1 MASSTL
7 QRILKLLAWILGI
20 LFFLLMATLT
30 RVDRTPLEN
39 NTFYQETLAT
49 VDTMDFSTATGES
62 WKVGWGKTNA
72 TPETA
77 ANLVGYKSRG
87 KYHFVQDS
95 SFVRSLLISNGK
107 ASVAI
112 LNYELMIVHPH
123 LYDQVKEAVK
133 KAKLPIDYLYF
144 TATHTHSGI
153 GGYMPGLVGK
163 LAFGG
168 FDEQIVQMLV
178 ESSIN
183 SIKKAIDQ
191 SEVAEIAFQKITS
204 DSLVANRL
212 IAEDPVDPDIRIL
225 KFKTGSGKKG
235 SFITFNGHPTI
246 LAANFMGLSGDF
258 PHYLMDMLEQQE
270 DFAMYAAG
278 TVGSHR
284 PIANGNQPK
293 DALSYAKALFQQIA
307 SAGEENLD
315 VMLSYQLAL
324 DQVPMKLRNPHLR
337 ISERTR
343 IRPWIFNALV
353 GDTNNHLDRV
363 QIGNLLLIGSS
374 GELSGV
380 FMPQW
385 EEYANRNGLNLMIT
399 CFNGGYIG
407 YITPDEYYDLPL
419 YEARDM
425 NWFGPYN
432 GAYFDQMIKKLITPQ
447 LK

>member
-1 MASSTL
+1 
-7 QRILKLLAWILGI
+7 
-20 LFFLLMATLT
+20 
-30 RVDRTPLEN
+30 
-39 NTFYQETLAT
+39 
-49 VDTMDFSTATGES
+49 
-62 WKVGWGKTNA
+62 
-72 TPETA
+72 
-77 ANLVGYKSRG
+77 
-87 KYHFVQDS
+87 
-95 SFVRSLLISNGK
+95 
-107 ASVAI
+107 
-112 LNYELMIVHPH
+112 
-123 LYDQVKEAVK
+123 
-133 KAKLPIDYLYF
+133 
-144 TATHTHSGI
+144 
-153 GGYMPGLVGK
+153 
-163 LAFGG
+163 
-168 FDEQIVQMLV
+168 
-178 ESSIN
+178 
-183 SIKKAIDQ
+183 
-191 SEVAEIAFQKITS
+191 
-204 DSLVANRL
+204 
-212 IAEDPVDPDIRIL
+212 
-225 KFKTGSGKKG
+225 
-235 SFITFNGHPTI
+235 
-246 LAANFMGLSGDF
+246 
-258 PHYLMDMLEQQE
+258 MDMLEQQE

-293 DALSYAKALFQQIA
+293 DALAYAEALFKQID
-307 SAGEENLD
+307 SAGEENMEL
-315 VMLSYQLAL
+315 MRSHQLAL

-380 FMPQW
+380 FMPTW

-432 GAYFDQMIKKLITPQ
+432 GAYFDKIIKKLITPQ